1 MTRGPQ
7 PEQAGFTLPCVAAS
21 AHTLRVTAGTPE
33 GRGGRARS
41 CMSSEGISLGPSTVP
56 ADVCLL
62 SITFDRS
69 LFAVKISGE

>member
-1 MTRGPQ
+1 MRGHRS
-7 PEQAGFTLPCVAAS
+7 EQAGFTLPCVAAS
-21 AHTLRVTAGTPE
+21 AHTLRVTAGTSK

-41 CMSSEGISLGPSTVP
+41 CMSSGVISLGHSAVP

-69 LFAVKISGE
+69 LFAVKISGEC